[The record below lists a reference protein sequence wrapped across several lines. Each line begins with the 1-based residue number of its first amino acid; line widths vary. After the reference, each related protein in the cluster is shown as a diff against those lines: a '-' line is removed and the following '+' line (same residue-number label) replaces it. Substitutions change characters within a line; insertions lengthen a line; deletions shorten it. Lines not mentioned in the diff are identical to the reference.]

1 MQFLLIFSV
10 CISVLKSF
18 TMHFYDANA
27 SPIHPT
33 SNAYII
39 DKGLV
44 DFMTFPSILGY
55 LMSNFVLAPSEAQN
69 LYSLVN

>member
-1 MQFLLIFSV
+1 M

-18 TMHFYDANA
+18 TMHFYNTNV

-33 SNAYII
+33 SNAYIM
-39 DKGLV
+39 DKWLV

-55 LMSNFVLAPSEAQN
+55 LMPNFVLAPSEAQIP
-69 LYSLVN
+69 YSLVMVN